1 VTLTIAVAKTVG
13 RATALGAA
21 LLLGAGGA
29 AAQEAKKDW
38 QPAPPMPDAFDWIQL
53 DSDEW
58 LKGEI
63 KAMYRESLEFDSD
76 KLENLSFDF
85 ADVRKI
91 RSAATMQVGLVDGR
105 LVRGK
110 LVVDGDKVMV
120 IGDRTVEV
128 DRSQVMSITP
138 GEPKERSY
146 WSGKVGAGAN
156 FRRGNTDQLETNAV
170 VGLKRRTARNRISLD
185 YLGNYSVT
193 EEVTVSDN
201 HRATGGWDHFVSDRF
216 FLRPVQFEYFRD
228 PFQNIA
234 HRYTVGSAV
243 GYQLVDSSKIEWEVS
258 AGAAY
263 QNVGFDDVVA
273 GEPDSANTAAL
284 TVASVYDH
292 ELSDSVDLTVSY
304 KFFLVDEESGQYT
317 HSFLTGLSFDL
328 IDSLDFDVTFV
339 WDRIEKPRPSSDG
352 TVPKKD
358 DYRLNFA
365 LSFDF

>member
-1 VTLTIAVAKTVG
+1 VTLPIAVAKTVG

-21 LLLGAGGA
+21 LLLGSGGA
-29 AAQEAKKDW
+29 GAQEAKKDW

-63 KAMYRESLEFDSD
+63 IAMYRESLEFDSD
-76 KLENLSFDF
+76 KLEKLTFDF
-85 ADVRKI
+85 GDVRAV

-105 LVRGK
+105 VTRGK

-120 IGDRTVEV
+120 VGAQTVEV

-156 FRRGNTDQLETNAV
+156 FRRGNTDQIETNAV
-170 VGLKRRTARNRISLD
+170 VGLKRRTPKDRIGLD
-185 YLGNYSVT
+185 YLGNYNVT
-193 EEVTVSDN
+193 EKVTATDN
-201 HRATGGWDHFVSDRF
+201 HRANVGWDHFVSNRF
-216 FLRPVQFEYFRD
+216 FLRPVQLEYFRD

-234 HRYTVGSAV
+234 HRYTVGAGV
-243 GYQLVDSSKIEWEVS
+243 GHELVDSSKIDWQVS
-258 AGAAY
+258 VGMAY
-263 QNVGFDDVVA
+263 QNVHFDDVVE
-273 GEPDSANTAAL
+273 GESDSASTPAL
-284 TVASVYDH
+284 TVATVYDH

-304 KFFLVDEESGQYT
+304 RFFVVNEESGQYT
-317 HSFLTGLSFDL
+317 HSFLTDLAFDL
-328 IDSLDFDVTFV
+328 IGSLELDVTFV
-339 WDRIEKPRPSSDG
+339 WDRIQKPRPSSDG

-358 DYRLNFA
+358 DYRLNFT